1 MSAADVQDYLP
12 GITQGPLTREIP
24 ECMRDKYTIVQAIL
38 DIIGFWIMIYTH
50 LFTALYRSIVGYNK
64 KELKGQVAV
73 VTGGGGGLGSLI
85 ALRLARLGCIVV
97 LWDINKQ
104 GLEDAV
110 KLVKG
115 IGGKCHG
122 YVVDL
127 TNRDDIYRV
136 AKRTSEEVGR
146 LVKGIGGKC
155 HGYVVDLTNRDD
167 IYRVAKITSEEV
179 GRLVKGIGGQC
190 HGYVVDLTNRD
201 DIYRVAKRTS
211 EEVGRSLK
219 LHHKLVKG
227 IGGKCHGYLVDLT
240 NRDDIYR
247 VAKRTS
253 EEVGRLVKGVGGKC
267 HGYVV
272 DLTNRDDIYRVAKRT
287 SEEVG
292 RGVSSVLAYSLKL
305 HHRRV
310 ASERHWLCHGYVV
323 DLTNRDDIYRVAK
336 RTSEEVGRV
345 SILIN
350 NAGVVSGTYLLD
362 TPDHLIQRT
371 FDVNVLSHF
380 WTVKAFLPQMIEN
393 SDGHIVTIASMAG
406 QVGVAKLVDY
416 CASKSAAC
424 GFDEALKIELET
436 QGVKGV
442 YTSLICPYFI
452 RATGMFEQ
460 VDSR

>member
-50 LFTALYRSIVGYNK
+50 LFTALYRSIVGYHK

-146 LVKGIGGKC
+146 
-155 HGYVVDLTNRDD
+155 
-167 IYRVAKITSEEV
+167 
-179 GRLVKGIGGQC
+179 
-190 HGYVVDLTNRD
+190 
-201 DIYRVAKRTS
+201 
-211 EEVGRSLK
+211 
-219 LHHKLVKG
+219 
-227 IGGKCHGYLVDLT
+227 
-240 NRDDIYR
+240 
-247 VAKRTS
+247 
-253 EEVGRLVKGVGGKC
+253 
-267 HGYVV
+267 
-272 DLTNRDDIYRVAKRT
+272 
-287 SEEVG
+287 
-292 RGVSSVLAYSLKL
+292 
-305 HHRRV
+305 
-310 ASERHWLCHGYVV
+310 
-323 DLTNRDDIYRVAK
+323 
-336 RTSEEVGRV
+336 V

-350 NAGVVSGTYLLD
+350 NAGVVSGQYLLD

-436 QGVKGV
+436 RGVKGV
-442 YTSLICPYFI
+442 FTSLICPYFI

-460 VDSR
+460 VDSRFVPQLNSNEVADRVVSAIRTNEPIAVIPGYFRCLMPFKWIVPWGCISEFLRLLVKDAAPTQHGAPRPHAGDKPQLNGKPESRPMQLVPPARHDRHM